1 MSGIVVIGSLNMDL
15 VVKTPRAPQAGE
27 TLAGTH
33 FEMIPGGK
41 GANQAVAAAKMGADV
56 AMIGRVGGDAFGAA
70 LRGNLQTQGVDVNA
84 VSTDASTS
92 SGTALIIVEESGEN
106 RIVIIAGANGA
117 VDRAQIDALRP
128 MLAEAQLLILQC
140 EIPLDTVEYVLRY
153 AAESGVPTL
162 FNAAPAYPAAAALLP
177 LATYLIVNESEAAA
191 LSGVTVSDPDSAQTA
206 AQQLRQQGSQIV
218 VITLGKQGVVL
229 LDAAQKL
236 HLPAWPVEV
245 VDTTAAGDAF
255 IGGFAAALVQSL
267 PLREALRWGSAAGA
281 LAVTRFGAQPSLP
294 TLDEVQ
300 AFLRVR
306 S

>member
-206 AQQLRQQGSQIV
+206 AQQLRQQGSQTV

-229 LDAAQKL
+229 VDAAQKL

-294 TLDEVQ
+294 TMDEVQ